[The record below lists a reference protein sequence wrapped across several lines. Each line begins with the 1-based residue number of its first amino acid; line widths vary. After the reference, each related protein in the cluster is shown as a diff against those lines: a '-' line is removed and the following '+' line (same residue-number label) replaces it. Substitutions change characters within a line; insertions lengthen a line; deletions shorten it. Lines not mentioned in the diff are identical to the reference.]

1 MTLASLV
8 IKGDDIAFK
17 SIIHYVHQFLEKEGE
32 THYLVSGG
40 RMRRIRDNT
49 ITIHYFPKEGQSE
62 FMFKD
67 KKVFLTNTYEGSPVF
82 TERKIDKYNELK
94 LECEDLKTL
103 QELVRESIDY
113 FYQHIMEKASE
124 EDKIMCWIWDEFW
137 EDVYKRRKRK
147 MESISLN
154 GKENEVLEDMKLF
167 LSKETEEK
175 YNILGI
181 PYKKNYI
188 FEGLPGTGKTS
199 LIYAIASELSLDIAI
214 LNFKRDFDDVKFMKA
229 VQHIPEDTI
238 LVLEDIDVL
247 FQERKNNDEH
257 KHGITFSGLLNVL
270 DGLGHQDKLI
280 TIMTTNYMN
289 RLDKAL
295 IRPGRIDY
303 CLHFDYATKVQI
315 KHMFMRFFPERNE
328 ECEELLA
335 YIKKNKLKLTTAIL
349 QQFLFT
355 YMNEPSVMKYT
366 EKLEDLISANDYKDK
381 PDGFYN

>member
-1 MTLASLV
+1 M
-8 IKGDDIAFK
+8 
-17 SIIHYVHQFLEKEGE
+17 
-32 THYLVSGG
+32 
-40 RMRRIRDNT
+40 
-49 ITIHYFPKEGQSE
+49 
-62 FMFKD
+62 
-67 KKVFLTNTYEGSPVF
+67 
-82 TERKIDKYNELK
+82 
-94 LECEDLKTL
+94 
-103 QELVRESIDY
+103 
-113 FYQHIMEKASE
+113 
-124 EDKIMCWIWDEFW
+124 
-137 EDVYKRRKRK
+137 
-147 MESISLN
+147 
-154 GKENEVLEDMKLF
+154 
-167 LSKETEEK
+167 
-175 YNILGI
+175 
-181 PYKKNYI
+181 
-188 FEGLPGTGKTS
+188 
-199 LIYAIASELSLDIAI
+199 
-214 LNFKRDFDDVKFMKA
+214 
-229 VQHIPEDTI
+229 
-238 LVLEDIDVL
+238 
-247 FQERKNNDEH
+247 FQERKNSDEH

-303 CLHFDYATKVQI
+303 CLHFDYATKLQI

>member
-1 MTLASLV
+1 MTLACLT
-8 IKGDDIAFK
+8 IKGDDIAFT
-17 SIIHYVHQFLEKEGE
+17 SVIHYAQQFLEKAGE
-32 THYLVSGG
+32 TTYLVSGG

-49 ITIHYFPKEGQSE
+49 ITIHYFPKVGKSE

-67 KKVFLTNTYEGSPVF
+67 KQIYLTNTYEGSPVF
-82 TERKIDKYNELK
+82 TERKIDKYNEIK
-94 LECEDLKTL
+94 LECENIEILKDFIK
-103 QELVRESIDY
+103 ESIDH
-113 FYQHIMEKASE
+113 FYQNIMEKASE
-124 EDKIMCWIWDEFW
+124 DDKIMCWIWDEFW

-154 GKENEVLEDMKLF
+154 GKEELVLEDMKNF
-167 LSKETEEK
+167 LSEETEEK

-199 LIYAIASELSLDIAI
+199 LIYAIASELNLDIAI

-229 VQHIPEDTI
+229 IQHIPDGTI

-303 CLHFDYATKVQI
+303 CLHFDYATKSQI
-315 KHMFMRFFPERNE
+315 EHMFLRFFPGKE
-328 ECEELLA
+328 ENCEELIT
-335 YIKKNKLKLTTAIL
+335 YIKKNRLKLTTAIL

-355 YMNEPSVMKYT
+355 YMNEPDIMKHI
-366 EKLEDLISANDYKDK
+366 EKLDNLISVNTYQEQ